1 MSTNYSHAYD
11 NYDKNELEDKVSKI
25 KSRLQVTKNFASS
38 LSLEILFELLDG
50 LQEFA
55 LGRFL
60 IMNGGINGYW
70 TDYVINFP
78 REQINFLTDVEKI
91 ILNSYVMLATYNRH
105 QIFKEE
111 NQKVVTD
118 NAVLAAI
125 PSGVMSELLD
135 LDFSHVKNCNI
146 FAVDLDK
153 NAHLDSKNKY
163 ASLFE
168 LLSIEQ
174 KIEDALLLDYNEQF
188 DLISSNGLTIYIEDD
203 ELVKQIF
210 HNFYRA
216 LKPGA
221 KLVTSY
227 LTYPQ
232 KYTEKTEQAYLVD
245 YEKLNLEI
253 AIMVD
258 ILQVKWSAYRTTEQM
273 LFLLKTAGFRDIR
286 IIPDDKNIFP
296 TVVALK

>member
-1 MSTNYSHAYD
+1 MSKNFSHVYD
-11 NYDKNELEDKVSKI
+11 NYDKKELENKVIEI
-25 KSRLQVTKNFASS
+25 KNRLKLTKQFNSNLS
-38 LSLEILFELLDG
+38 LSRLFELLDG

-78 REQINFLTDVEKI
+78 REQINSLSVVEKI

-105 QIFKEE
+105 QIFKKE
-111 NQKVVTD
+111 NQKSVVD

-135 LDFSHVKNCNI
+135 LDFSAVKKCNI
-146 FAVDLDK
+146 FAIDLDK

-163 ASLFE
+163 STLFDS
-168 LLSIEQ
+168 LSIQQ
-174 KIEDALLLDYNEQF
+174 KIEDALLINYDEQF

-203 ELVKQIF
+203 EVVKKVF

-232 KYTEKTEQAYLVD
+232 IYDNKTEQAYLID
-245 YEKLNLEI
+245 LDKLNYEI

-258 ILQVKWSAYRTTEQM
+258 ILQVKWSSYRTTEQM
-273 LFLLKTAGFRDIR
+273 LLLLRDAGFRNIR

-296 TVVALK
+296 TVVAFK

>member
-1 MSTNYSHAYD
+1 MGTNYSHTYD
-11 NYDKNELEDKVSKI
+11 IYDKSELENKVSKI
-25 KSRLQVTKNFASS
+25 KSRLSATKSFASS
-38 LSLEILFELLDG
+38 LSLETLFELLDG
-50 LQEFA
+50 LQGFA

-78 REQINFLTDVEKI
+78 REQVNSLSFVEKI
-91 ILNSYVMLATYNRH
+91 ILNSYVMLATHNRH
-105 QIFKEE
+105 QIFKKE
-111 NQKVVTD
+111 NQKAVAD

-135 LDFSHVKNCNI
+135 LDFSCVKNCNI

-163 ASLFE
+163 PSLFE
-168 LLSIEQ
+168 SLSIQQ
-174 KIEDALLLDYNEQF
+174 KVEDALLLDYQEQF

-232 KYTEKTEQAYLVD
+232 KYTEKTEQSYLVD
-245 YEKLNLEI
+245 FEKLNLEI
-253 AIMVD
+253 AVMID

-273 LFLLKTAGFRDIR
+273 LLLLKTAGFRDIR
-286 IIPDDKNIFP
+286 IIPDDRNIFP